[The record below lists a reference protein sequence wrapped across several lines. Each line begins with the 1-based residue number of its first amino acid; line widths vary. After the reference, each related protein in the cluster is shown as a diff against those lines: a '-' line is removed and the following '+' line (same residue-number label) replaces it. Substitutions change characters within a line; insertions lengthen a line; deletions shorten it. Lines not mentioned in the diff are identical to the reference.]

1 MKYIREEL
9 RNYRVLMGG
18 RWLNFIKD
26 DIICDRYNEVWY
38 GVGDYLYYVVF
49 WNVCN
54 MIKNRL
60 IAGNRDE

>member
-26 DIICDRYNEVWY
+26 DIICDRYNEVWC
-38 GVGDYLYYVVF
+38 GVGDYLYHLLL
-49 WNVCN
+49 WNIGEAV
-54 MIKNRL
+54 KNKL
-60 IAGNRDE
+60 IGGEQR

>member
-1 MKYIREEL
+1 
-9 RNYRVLMGG
+9 MGG